1 MIGQGVLH
9 ECLLDP
15 EVRLIKT
22 IGRTATGTRDPK
34 LREIVHRDFSD
45 FGSLERE
52 LAGLDACFFCLGVSS
67 NGLSEAEYERVT
79 YGFTL
84 AAATALARLNPGM
97 TFIYVSGLGA
107 DSSERGSIMWAR
119 VRGKTENAL
128 LRLPFRGVYVFRP
141 GFVQPLHGAR
151 SRTALYR
158 FFYAIT
164 GPALPLLRR
173 MFPAWVLTTEEM
185 GRAMLA
191 VARRGAPKRVLESRD
206 IKAVALSAPA

>member
-1 MIGQGVLH
+1 MIGQGVLR
-9 ECLLDP
+9 ECLVDP
-15 EVRLIKT
+15 DVRLVKT
-22 IGRTATGTRDPK
+22 IGRTAAGTVNQK
-34 LREIVHRDFSD
+34 LREIVHLDFSE
-45 FGSLERE
+45 FGSLVSE

-84 AAATALARLNPGM
+84 AAATTLAHLNPEM
-97 TFIYVSGLGA
+97 TFVYVSGAGA
-107 DSSERGSIMWAR
+107 DSSEGGRIMWAR

-128 LRLPFRGVYVFRP
+128 LRLPFRGVYIFRP

-158 FFYAIT
+158 IFYAIT

-173 MFPAWVLTTEEM
+173 IFPSWVLTTEEI

-191 VARRGAPKRVLESRD
+191 VARRAAMKGVLESRD
-206 IKAVALSAPA
+206 IKALAR

>member
-1 MIGQGVLH
+1 MIGQGVLR

-15 EVRLIKT
+15 EVGLVKT
-22 IGRTATGTRDPK
+22 IGRTSTGARNSK
-34 LREIVHRDFSD
+34 LQEIVHQDFSE

-52 LAGLDACFFCLGVSS
+52 LTGLDACFFCLGVSS
-67 NGLSEAEYERVT
+67 NGLSETEYERVT

-84 AAATALARLNPGM
+84 AAATALLRLNPEM
-97 TFIYVSGLGA
+97 TFVYVSGAGA
-107 DSSERGSIMWAR
+107 DSSEHGSIMWAR

-128 LRLPFRGVYVFRP
+128 LRLPFRGAFIFRP

-158 FFYAIT
+158 IFYTLT
-164 GPALPLLRR
+164 GPVLPLLRR
-173 MFPAWVLTTEEM
+173 IFPSWVLTTEEI

-191 VARRGAPKRVLESRD
+191 IVRGGAPKRVLESRD
-206 IKAVALSAPA
+206 IKAMAY